1 MAAEEEDVR
10 LSFSHKYQLDK
21 YQIILNNQDID
32 LKTEQSPQQK
42 GEGDEKATLKK
53 VESMEI
59 WGRREMGPGWCRGE
73 EAKVM
78 EEGQK
83 RTEGEDGNTQ
93 RNLWGEHFP
102 IAIGLNFMNSCNQ
115 RLIT

>member
-1 MAAEEEDVR
+1 MCDCFYLFQLLVPQFPYLYNEKTHLTYSIFTRVLKKRATLRKMAAEEEDVR

-59 WGRREMGPGWCRGE
+59 
-73 EAKVM
+73 
-78 EEGQK
+78 
-83 RTEGEDGNTQ
+83 
-93 RNLWGEHFP
+93 
-102 IAIGLNFMNSCNQ
+102 
-115 RLIT
+115 